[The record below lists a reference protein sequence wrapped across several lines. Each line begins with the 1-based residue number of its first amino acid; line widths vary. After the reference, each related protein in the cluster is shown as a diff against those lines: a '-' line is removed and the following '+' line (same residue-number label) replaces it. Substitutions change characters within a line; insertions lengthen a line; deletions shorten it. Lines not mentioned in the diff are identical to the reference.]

1 MRKWHEKAKIF
12 IKRKDGRWE
21 GRYIKGRDNF
31 DKAKY
36 GYVYAKN
43 YKDARTKLNEAKA
56 NVDIFNSHKSS
67 QYFSDWSELWLEH
80 KSLSVKQST
89 YVRYKNSLDSHIK
102 PKLGS
107 LKINLINTER
117 LQYFFNEKANSGRL
131 DQSGGLSSKTL
142 SEMLMIIKGI
152 FKFAKSRGEIIQC
165 DVEQIVI
172 KKAYHEMRILSLDE
186 ERRLNAVLFY
196 NQDIYKLGI
205 LLCLYTG
212 IRIGELCALKW
223 GNISF
228 EERTL
233 KIDKT
238 MQRLQ
243 CDHQTKKTEIVIS
256 EPKSSC
262 SIRSIPLPDFVIKE
276 LMKFRNNDNNYILS
290 MDNKKF
296 IEPRTMQN
304 HFYKYI
310 SEAKIEKANFHCL
323 RHTFATRC
331 VEKDFEIKSLSVIL
345 GHSSVKITLDKY
357 VHVTM
362 QMKRNN
368 MSKVKLAV

>member
-1 MRKWHEKAKIF
+1 MARKGENIY
-12 IKRKDGRWE
+12 KRKDGRWE

-31 DKAKY
+31 DKAIY

-43 YKDARTKLNEAKA
+43 YKDVRTKLNEAKA
-56 NVDIFNSHKSS
+56 NSGISHSHKSS
-67 QYFSDWSELWLEH
+67 QLFSIWSDLWLEH

-89 YVRYKNSLDSHIK
+89 YVRYKNSLDLHIK
-102 PKLGS
+102 PKLGCF
-107 LKINLINTER
+107 KIQLINTER
-117 LQYFFNEKANSGRL
+117 LQQFFNEAANSGRM
-131 DQSGGLSSKTL
+131 DHSGGLSSKTL

-152 FKFAKSRGEIIQC
+152 FKFAKSHGETIQC
-165 DVEQIVI
+165 EPDQIVI
-172 KKAYHEMRILSLDE
+172 KKTFHEMRILSLDE
-186 ERRLNAVLFY
+186 ERRLNSVLLC

-228 EERTL
+228 EEKTL

-243 CDHQTKKTEIVIS
+243 CDNQKKKTEIVIS

-262 SIRSIPLPDFVIKE
+262 SIRQIPLPDFVIKE
-276 LMKFRNNDNNYILS
+276 LIKFRDNDNNYILS

>member
-1 MRKWHEKAKIF
+1 MARKGENIY
-12 IKRKDGRWE
+12 KRKDGRWE
-21 GRYIKGRDNF
+21 GRYIKGRNNN
-31 DKAKY
+31 DKAIY
-36 GYVYAKN
+36 GYVYAKS
-43 YKDARTKLNEAKA
+43 YKDVRSKLYDARA
-56 NVDIFNSHKSS
+56 DIDTSNSYKISRL
-67 QYFSDWSELWLEH
+67 FSEWSEMWLEH

-89 YVRYKNSLDSHIK
+89 YVRYKNNLYSHIN
-102 PKLGS
+102 PKLGNI
-107 LKINLINTER
+107 KIHLIDTER
-117 LQYFFNEKANSGRL
+117 LQQFFNEKSYSGRL
-131 DQSGGLSSKTL
+131 DQSGGLSPKTL
-142 SEMLMIIKGI
+142 SEILIIVKGI
-152 FKFAKSRGEIIQC
+152 LSYAKSHGERIIC
-165 DVEQIVI
+165 DCQQIVI
-172 KKAYHEMRILSLDE
+172 KKSFREMRILSVEE
-186 ERRLNAVLFY
+186 ERRLNSVLFI

-228 EERTL
+228 EEKTL

-243 CDHQTKKTEIVIS
+243 CDNREKKTEIVIS
-256 EPKSSC
+256 EPKSDC
-262 SIRSIPLPDFVIKE
+262 SIRLIPLPEFIISE
-276 LMKFRNNDNNYILS
+276 LAKFRNNDNFFILS

-296 IEPRTMQN
+296 TEPRTMQN
-304 HFYKYI
+304 HFYKCI
-310 SEAKIEKANFHCL
+310 SEAKIENANFHCL

-368 MSKVKLAV
+368 MSKVELAV